1 MGYTRW
7 WQRDDIDPIRFHTKY
22 VGPAPDLL
30 YFTYYLF
37 KIHQD
42 LEEMYFHTSVA
53 VASSQRP

>member
-7 WQRDDIDPIRFHTKY
+7 WQRDDTNPTKY

-42 LEEMYFHTSVA
+42 LEEMYFHASVA